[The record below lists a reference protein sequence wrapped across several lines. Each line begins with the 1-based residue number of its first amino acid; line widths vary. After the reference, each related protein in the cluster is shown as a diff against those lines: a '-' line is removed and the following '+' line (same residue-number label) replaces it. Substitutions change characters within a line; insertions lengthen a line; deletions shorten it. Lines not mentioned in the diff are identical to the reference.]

1 MLIHFVC
8 RLPDEVAATQ
18 DVMSKLNY
26 WPSMMATEDLL
37 SAYADLGDG
46 NSVIE
51 LLQETLKKSE
61 SLLNQ
66 PVFSP
71 RFLADLYARLA
82 MAPHFETNEQAASM
96 V

>member
-1 MLIHFVC
+1 
-8 RLPDEVAATQ
+8 
-18 DVMSKLNY
+18 
-26 WPSMMATEDLL
+26 MMATEDLL